1 MKILYVDQT
10 GQLGG
15 GELSLLDW
23 LSRSSKG
30 ARVALF
36 EDGPLRPLLEELGIP
51 VEVLTLGALKT
62 IRRESGLATVFCA
75 LPALIVLRQKLSE
88 AAANADI
95 LYANS
100 QKAFFLTAI
109 AKRSRQPLVWHLRDL
124 LTAEHFSSLLRRI
137 AIFAGHHFATVI
149 LVNSQATADAFIAAG
164 GRPDKLRMVPDGVD
178 SAPFDAVDHTVISA
192 LHQQFCP
199 PGNLLIGL
207 FGRLAHWKGQHILLE
222 AIAQMPGFQVCLVG
236 DALFGEQLYAE
247 SLRKR
252 AAKPDL
258 AGRVHFCGFR
268 TDIPALMRAM
278 DIVVHTS
285 IAAEPLGRVIIEGML
300 ARRPVIAT
308 RAGGAMEIATDGET
322 GLLVTPGS
330 VEELR
335 DALRSLHEDSELRAR
350 LANAGRAHAEKAYSL
365 SIMVERVNSV
375 LQELQTSA

>member
-109 AKRSRQPLVWHLRDL
+109 AKRSRQPLVWHLQLPPPPHRYLRGASLRDRHSGQL
-124 LTAEHFSSLLRRI
+124 
-137 AIFAGHHFATVI
+137 AGHSRRFYCGRRQTR
-149 LVNSQATADAFIAAG
+149 QAENGT
-164 GRPDKLRMVPDGVD
+164 GRRR
-178 SAPFDAVDHTVISA
+178 
-192 LHQQFCP
+192 FC
-199 PGNLLIGL
+199 
-207 FGRLAHWKGQHILLE
+207 
-222 AIAQMPGFQVCLVG
+222 AI
-236 DALFGEQLYAE
+236 
-247 SLRKR
+247 
-252 AAKPDL
+252 
-258 AGRVHFCGFR
+258 
-268 TDIPALMRAM
+268 
-278 DIVVHTS
+278 
-285 IAAEPLGRVIIEGML
+285 
-300 ARRPVIAT
+300 RR
-308 RAGGAMEIATDGET
+308 G
-322 GLLVTPGS
+322 
-330 VEELR
+330 
-335 DALRSLHEDSELRAR
+335 
-350 LANAGRAHAEKAYSL
+350 
-365 SIMVERVNSV
+365 
-375 LQELQTSA
+375 